1 MEKNNNNNSI
11 GNERKERIA
20 FFEQQISKLLPLDG
34 GDDIFSISCLERIS
48 DLYSTSKEAK
58 RIIEGNNRIEKKKL
72 SQNFINTN
80 QRYKDF
86 VSSTANALKFSYTVV
101 PIQKKGIS
109 LPLTSSLKEK
119 YFDVLR
125 FMQRTDLPNLGNKIL
140 YNAIKDGAYYGL
152 IQTSN
157 KKFFSIIDLPFDF
170 CRTRYKDS
178 NNLPIVEFNV
188 NYFNIIKDLEDR
200 EEILNSYPDFISEA
214 YRNKNRVKKW
224 IDIPTNIG
232 ICIYG
237 NDFTPL
243 FLPIIPSL
251 IEYEEAKEM
260 EKKKFLKGLKT
271 ILSLEF
277 DHTSDGKFIVE
288 PEELVATH
296 NGLVKLLKNGNNENT
311 TAITSY
317 GSLKNIDVTPAN
329 EETEDFVPNARQ
341 EIYSNAGM
349 SAELFSPESSSSL
362 EMSTTVDLGRIMTYV
377 KKISRY
383 LTSYINNTMGSTELI
398 FKVKI
403 LPITRQNEQKWI
415 DNSFKMASSGY
426 SLLLPAITLGFEPLE
441 FLNLKEVEN
450 SYFNIVDKLIPPQ
463 TSYTNSQDS
472 EDTETTNGRPALDDL
487 DRTDK
492 TNQNIES
499 KQKTGGK

>member
-1 MEKNNNNNSI
+1 MESIKNDKTEN
-11 GNERKERIA
+11 KEELNRVA
-20 FFEQQISKLLPLDG
+20 HFTQQMTKLLPLNG
-34 GDDIFSISCLERIS
+34 EEDIFSTYFLERFS
-48 DLYSTSKEAK
+48 ELYSTIQSAKNIIKGNDRIAK
-58 RIIEGNNRIEKKKL
+58 RKL
-72 SQNFINTN
+72 SQNFVNTN

-86 VSSTANALKFSYTVV
+86 ISSTADALKFSYTVV
-101 PIQKKGIS
+101 PIQKKGVS
-109 LPLTSSLKEK
+109 LQTTSSLREK
-119 YFDVLR
+119 YYEALR

-140 YNAIKDGAYYGL
+140 YNAIRDGAYYGL

-157 KKFFSIIDLPFDF
+157 KKFFSVIDLPFDF
-170 CRTRYKDS
+170 CRTRFKDK
-178 NNLPIVEFNV
+178 NNLPIVEFNT
-188 NYFNIIKDLEDR
+188 NYFNTINDLEDR
-200 EEILNSYPDFISEA
+200 ELVLNSYPDFISDA
-214 YRNKNRVKKW
+214 YRNKNKVKKW
-224 IDIPTNIG
+224 VDIPTNIG

-237 NDFTPL
+237 NDFNPL
-243 FLPIIPSL
+243 FLSVIPSL

-260 EKKKFLKGLKT
+260 DKKRFLKGLKT

-277 DHTSDGKFIVE
+277 DHTSDGKFIIE

-296 NGLVKLLKNGNNENT
+296 NGLVKLLKQGNNDNT

-317 GSLKNIDVTPAN
+317 GNLKSVDIDPSN
-329 EETEDFVPNARQ
+329 NETEDFVPNARQ

-349 SAELFSPESSSSL
+349 SAELFSPENSSSL
-362 EMSTTVDLGRIMTYV
+362 EMSTTVDLGRIMIYA

-383 LTSYINNTMGSTELI
+383 LTSYINNTMGSTEQI

-426 SLLLPAITLGFEPLE
+426 SLLLPAIALGFEPLE

-450 SYFNIVDKLIPPQ
+450 EYFNLVEKLIPPQ
-463 TSYTNSQDS
+463 TSYTNGQSLDS
-472 EDTETTNGRPALDDL
+472 TENNGRPELDTL
-487 DRTDK
+487 EKTEK
-492 TNQNIES
+492 TNQNIKS

>member
-1 MEKNNNNNSI
+1 MEENKYNSEFL
-11 GNERKERIA
+11 NEEERQKIA
-20 FFEQQISKLLPLDG
+20 FFQKVVSKMLPLDG
-34 GDDIFSISCLERIS
+34 NDDIFSIYSTERFS
-48 DLYSTSKEAK
+48 DLYSTIQYARKV
-58 RIIEGNNRIEKKKL
+58 IEGNDRREKRKL
-72 SQNFINTN
+72 SQTFININ

-101 PIQKKGIS
+101 PIQKKGES
-109 LPLTSSLKEK
+109 LPKTSSLKEK
-119 YFDVLR
+119 YYDVLR

-140 YNAIKDGAYYGL
+140 YSAIRDGAYYGL

-170 CRTRYKDS
+170 CRTRYKDK

-188 NYFNIIKDLEDR
+188 NYFNSITDLSER
-200 EEILNSYPDFISEA
+200 EEILNSYPEFIREA
-214 YRNKNRVKKW
+214 YNNKNKLNKIKRW
-224 IDIPTNIG
+224 IDIPTSIG
-232 ICIYG
+232 ICVYG
-237 NDFTPL
+237 NDFNPL
-243 FLPIIPSL
+243 FLPVIPSL

-260 EKKKFLKGLKT
+260 DKKKFIKGLKT

-288 PEELVATH
+288 PQELVEIH
-296 NGLVKLLKNGNNENT
+296 NGVVKLLKEGNNDNT

-317 GSLKNIDVTPAN
+317 GSLKSVNIDPAN
-329 EETEDFVPNARQ
+329 NETEEFVPNAKQ

-349 SAELFSPESSSSL
+349 SAELFSPENSSSL
-362 EMSTTVDLGRIMTYV
+362 EMSTTVDLGRIMTYA

-426 SLLLPAITLGFEPLE
+426 SLLLPAIALGFEPIE

-450 SYFNIVDKLIPPQ
+450 EYFNIVDKLIPPQ
-463 TSYTNSQDS
+463 TSYTSSQ
-472 EDTETTNGRPALDDL
+472 EETNNGRPQLEEL
-487 DRTDK
+487 DRTEK
-492 TNQNIES
+492 TNQNIKS

>member
-1 MEKNNNNNSI
+1 MESIKNDKTEN
-11 GNERKERIA
+11 KEELNRVA
-20 FFEQQISKLLPLDG
+20 HFAQQMTKLLPLNG
-34 GDDIFSISCLERIS
+34 EEDIFSTYFLERFS
-48 DLYSTSKEAK
+48 ELNSTIQSAKNIIKGNDRIAK
-58 RIIEGNNRIEKKKL
+58 RKL
-72 SQNFINTN
+72 SQNFANIS

-86 VSSTANALKFSYTVV
+86 ISSTANALKFSYTVV
-101 PIQKKGIS
+101 PIQKKGVS
-109 LPLTSSLKEK
+109 LQTTSSLQEK
-119 YFDVLR
+119 YYESLR

-140 YNAIKDGAYYGL
+140 YNAIRDGAYYGL

-157 KKFFSIIDLPFDF
+157 KKFFSVIDLPFDF
-170 CRTRYKDS
+170 CRTRFKDK
-178 NNLPIVEFNV
+178 NNLPIVEFNT
-188 NYFNIIKDLEDR
+188 NYFNTINDLKDR
-200 EEILNSYPDFISEA
+200 ELVLNSYPDFISDA
-214 YRNKNRVKKW
+214 YRNKNKVKKW
-224 IDIPTNIG
+224 VDIPTNIG

-237 NDFTPL
+237 NDFNPL
-243 FLPIIPSL
+243 FLSVIPSL

-260 EKKKFLKGLKT
+260 DKKRFLKGLKT

-277 DHTSDGKFIVE
+277 DHTSDGKFIIE

-296 NGLVKLLKNGNNENT
+296 NGLVKLLKQGNNDNT

-317 GSLKNIDVTPAN
+317 GNLKSIDIDPSN
-329 EETEDFVPNARQ
+329 NETEDFVPNAKQ

-349 SAELFSPESSSSL
+349 SAELFSPENSSSL
-362 EMSTTVDLGRIMTYV
+362 EMSTTVDLGRIMTYA

-383 LTSYINNTMGSTELI
+383 LTSYINNTMGSTEQI

-426 SLLLPAITLGFEPLE
+426 SLLLPAIALGFEPLE

-450 SYFNIVDKLIPPQ
+450 EYFNLVEKLIPPQ
-463 TSYTNSQDS
+463 TSYTNGQNPDS
-472 EDTETTNGRPALDDL
+472 TDNSGRPELDALEK
-487 DRTDK
+487 TEK
-492 TNQNIES
+492 TNQNIKS